1 MKRRING
8 TPRHTPDVITQ
19 GAKAVFRPRGSWEE
33 ETLAPEEQSENQEI
47 QENKIQ
53 CPGFSMYSL
62 FLQHIKKTNSESKCL
77 LANTVDKDVCH

>member
-33 ETLAPEEQSENQEI
+33 ETLAPEVVVLESRDTRKQN
-47 QENKIQ
+47 
-53 CPGFSMYSL
+53 SMP
-62 FLQHIKKTNSESKCL
+62 
-77 LANTVDKDVCH
+77 

>member
-33 ETLAPEEQSENQEI
+33 ETLAPEE
-47 QENKIQ
+47 
-53 CPGFSMYSL
+53 
-62 FLQHIKKTNSESKCL
+62 
-77 LANTVDKDVCH
+77 